1 MPHESERFFSSPSSA
16 ILRFLGE
23 ERKILTYFL
32 YWLCK
37 MFMLM
42 FTSPKTSV
50 LFEFTESYI
59 N

>member
-1 MPHESERFFSSPSSA
+1 MPHESYRGFSLHPDHQQ
-16 ILRFLGE
+16 F
-23 ERKILTYFL
+23 RKILSQVITSFL